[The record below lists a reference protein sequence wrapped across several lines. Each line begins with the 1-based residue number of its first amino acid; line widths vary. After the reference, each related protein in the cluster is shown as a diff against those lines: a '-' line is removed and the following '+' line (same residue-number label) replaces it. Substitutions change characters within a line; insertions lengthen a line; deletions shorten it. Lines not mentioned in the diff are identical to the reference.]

1 MRRIPFL
8 NLILHVKFH
17 YNFFTLSKIS
27 FYIICKFHVK
37 YRCTPSLIRFITNFG
52 FLCVNF
58 YDQVRKIPFFFKK
71 TVLILIEKTNFQTD
85 ILELKVLP
93 TGMIL

>member
-17 YNFFTLSKIS
+17 YNFFKLSKIS

-52 FLCVNF
+52 FLCVKF
-58 YDQVRKIPFFFKK
+58 YDQVRKISFFLK
-71 TVLILIEKTNFQTD
+71 TVLILIEKTNVQTD

>member
-1 MRRIPFL
+1 M
-8 NLILHVKFH
+8 
-17 YNFFTLSKIS
+17 
-27 FYIICKFHVK
+27 ICKFRVK
-37 YRCTPSLIRFITNFG
+37 YRCTSSLIRFITNFG

-58 YDQVRKIPFFFKK
+58 YDQLRKILFFFLK

-93 TGMIL
+93 TGLIL

>member
-17 YNFFTLSKIS
+17 YDFFTLSKIS
-27 FYIICKFHVK
+27 FYIICKFYVK
-37 YRCTPSLIRFITNFG
+37 YRCSPSLIRIITNFG

-58 YDQVRKIPFFFKK
+58 YDQVRKIPFILK
-71 TVLILIEKTNFQTD
+71 TVPIK
-85 ILELKVLP
+85 LKVLP